1 MMEPEEE
8 IEPETI
14 YRINIDQNVFEDVVV
29 LSDSL
34 YAYKKSGDVNWT
46 VARCED
52 DVVLDIAT
60 GEELVANL
68 QDNSFAINAIS
79 SPNNYLYDAEGNL
92 LWEAAGKVTD
102 AVGPTINYSDFVISG
117 FSDDVVYFEQ
127 RNGFVT
133 VYINE
138 LDYQN
143 ILQVVDFGRVHG
155 MPFANG
161 YLTTDVNYKTPFGIF
176 NVINREQERITLE
189 YEDYYMSIYN
199 SSVSEGGWVYVNF
212 TEKNLFG
219 KDDTNTTDGF
229 YNVETGE
236 ARFLEDFYAV
246 DIKHFPENG
255 NTLSPEKMELQ

>member
-1 MMEPEEE
+1 MCCR
-8 IEPETI
+8 T
-14 YRINIDQNVFEDVVV
+14 
-29 LSDSL
+29 L
-34 YAYKKSGDVNWT
+34 YMPIKSRDVNWT
-46 VARCED
+46 VARCAD

-117 FSDDVVYFEQ
+117 YSDD
-127 RNGFVT
+127 
-133 VYINE
+133 
-138 LDYQN
+138 
-143 ILQVVDFGRVHG
+143 
-155 MPFANG
+155 AN
-161 YLTTDVNYKTPFGIF
+161 TI
-176 NVINREQERITLE
+176 
-189 YEDYYMSIYN
+189 
-199 SSVSEGGWVYVNF
+199 
-212 TEKNLFG
+212 
-219 KDDTNTTDGF
+219 DGF